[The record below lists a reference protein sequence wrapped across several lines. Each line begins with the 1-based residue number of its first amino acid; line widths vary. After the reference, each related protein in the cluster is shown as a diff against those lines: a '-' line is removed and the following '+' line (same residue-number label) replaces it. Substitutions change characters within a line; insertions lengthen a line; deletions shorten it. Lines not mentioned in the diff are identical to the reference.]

1 LDLNAYGRVFK
12 NRWYVVLAG
21 VLLAF
26 LLAVLSYYRI
36 SADGSLTPRKAE
48 LWQSQGK
55 LFLTENG
62 FPAGRRT
69 LPLTAQQVGGES
81 VAVPVYNDPYKYA
94 SLASL
99 YAQFATGD
107 DVRRRIQAAG
117 GSLPGSYSVAAT
129 ADTTFGRAV
138 SLPAVTVFGKAT
150 TPAAAVETTRRVMTA
165 FTGFIEQQQRQARIP
180 EKNRVLLQTLNA
192 PEPAVLIEG
201 RKKTLP
207 IAVFLAV
214 LFAAVAFAFVLD
226 NLRRTRSRAVA
237 SADAPTA
244 DLRSPDEA
252 APHEEAPAP
261 PATLPVRRRAPG
273 STLR

>member
-1 LDLNAYGRVFK
+1 VDLNAYARVFK
-12 NRWYVVLAG
+12 SRWYVILVG
-21 VLLAF
+21 VLLAL
-26 LLAVLSYYRI
+26 LLAVLSYYRV
-36 SADGSLTPRKAE
+36 STDGSLTPRKAE
-48 LWQSQGK
+48 LWQSEGT

-69 LPLTAQQVGGES
+69 LPLVGQQVAGQ
-81 VAVPVYNDPYKYA
+81 VVPVPVYNDPYKYA

-107 DVRRRIQAAG
+107 DVRRRIQATG
-117 GSLPGSYSVAAT
+117 GPLKGSYNVAAT
-129 ADTTFGRAV
+129 ADTTLGRAV
-138 SLPAVTVFGKAT
+138 TLPAVTVFGKAT
-150 TPAAAVETTRRVMTA
+150 TPDAAVETTSRVMTA
-165 FTGFIEQQQRQARIP
+165 FKGFIEQKQRKARIP

-214 LFAAVAFAFVLD
+214 LFATVAFAFVLD
-226 NLRRTRSRAVA
+226 NLRRTRSQAVRSTDA
-237 SADAPTA
+237 PSADR
-244 DLRSPDEA
+244 DLSGEA
-252 APHEEAPAP
+252 APLEEPPA